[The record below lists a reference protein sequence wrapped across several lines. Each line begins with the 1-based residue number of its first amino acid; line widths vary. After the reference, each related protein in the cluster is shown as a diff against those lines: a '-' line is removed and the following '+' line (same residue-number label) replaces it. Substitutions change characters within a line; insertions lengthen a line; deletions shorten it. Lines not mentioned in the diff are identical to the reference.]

1 MGHFQRILL
10 RLHSLYNFL
19 IFALYYN
26 LLMLEMKDPMVLS
39 SREASSGEAM
49 ETEFQPQS
57 ALWKSEFQGPER
69 VGETNHHTSQ
79 IPGSCNMQEK
89 KIEPAG
95 LWLGLVGE
103 KAAWILISWER
114 PSETHSF
121 TLFFMPSLTVLLH
134 IYWAPSVTSTTRC
147 WRIYNSSQGSLS
159 SFSLNTPFLG
169 TIISPIS
176 TPAKKLPLL
185 RNDQLI
191 FSFS

>member
-1 MGHFQRILL
+1 
-10 RLHSLYNFL
+10 
-19 IFALYYN
+19 
-26 LLMLEMKDPMVLS
+26 MLEMKDPMVLS

-49 ETEFQPQS
+49 ETEFQPQP

-103 KAAWILISWER
+103 KAAWILIRWER

-134 IYWAPSVTSTTRC
+134 SY
-147 WRIYNSSQGSLS
+147 
-159 SFSLNTPFLG
+159 
-169 TIISPIS
+169 
-176 TPAKKLPLL
+176 
-185 RNDQLI
+185 
-191 FSFS
+191 